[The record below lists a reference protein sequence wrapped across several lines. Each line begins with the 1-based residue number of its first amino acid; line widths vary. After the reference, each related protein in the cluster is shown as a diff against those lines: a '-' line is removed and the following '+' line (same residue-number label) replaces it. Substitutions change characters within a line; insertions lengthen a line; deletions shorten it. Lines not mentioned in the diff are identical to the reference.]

1 MAMIDKCE
9 LPIVME
15 EGPDTRVLARL
26 EDRLSITK
34 RR

>member
-1 MAMIDKCE
+1 MAMIDKRE

-15 EGPDTRVLARL
+15 EGPDRRVLARL
-26 EDRLSITK
+26 EDCLSITK